1 MKVLIL
7 ISYLISFTAMAN
19 TNYIGTDQVSRYVG
33 KEVSVCGK
41 VVEIHSTS
49 NGDTFINLDRPHPY
63 QNFYFYLYNQYVNK
77 EIFLNKTLCR
87 KGVVN
92 SHKGKYQIILST
104 LTSN

>member
-1 MKVLIL
+1 
-7 ISYLISFTAMAN
+7 MAN
-19 TNYIGTDQVSRYVG
+19 TNYIRTDQVSRYVG

-41 VVEIHSTS
+41 VVQIHTTR

>member
-7 ISYLISFTAMAN
+7 ISCLISFTAMAN
-19 TNYIGTDQVSRYVG
+19 TNYIRTDQVSRYVG

-49 NGDTFINLDRPHPY
+49 KGDTFINLDRPHPY
-63 QNFYFYLYNQYVNK
+63 QKFYFYLYNQRVNK
-77 EIFLNKTLCR
+77 DFFLNKTICR

-104 LTSN
+104 LTSY

>member
-7 ISYLISFTAMAN
+7 ISYLISFSAMAN

-49 NGDTFINLDRPHPY
+49 KGDTFINLDRPHPY
-63 QNFYFYLYNQYVNK
+63 QNFYFYIYNQRVNK
-77 EIFLNKTLCR
+77 DFFLNKTICR

>member
-41 VVEIHSTS
+41 VVQIHTTR

-104 LTSN
+104 LTSY